1 MGLSNDLL
9 SQFAKVTAPKQ
20 AERKEEN
27 VYGTVHS
34 VEDDGTVYVQLD
46 GSEIYIP
53 MSTTAAA
60 TTGER
65 VVVGIKN
72 HTAEITGNVT
82 SPAGK
87 DSEVKQAL
95 GNLVQ
100 VNSTLTQ
107 VNSSLSQINSVLQ
120 QEDGEFIQVSSKFEQ
135 YDSVLMQED
144 GSLIQVNSKF
154 EQYDSDFSQI
164 NSVLKQEDGE
174 FIQVNSKFEQI
185 DSSLTS
191 INADI
196 TVIDSQ
202 ISTANSNISTLNANM
217 SIVNSAFKIEDG
229 VLTGLSSIIVED
241 INTKYASIDFLNVDV
256 ADVRN
261 LYASSGLIKDLIMK
275 DGEITGKLAA
285 VEIDADNI
293 TTGSLTADR
302 LRILGDDGLYYI
314 LNVNALGETTAKS
327 DPKYKTGIDGSNIIA
342 KSITAGKIV
351 VGDLYAFDATIGGFI
366 IDEDAIFTSGHTS
379 IDSTTRGI
387 YLGDDGQIF
396 VGDSANHIKYY
407 QDASD
412 GNKWKLNIASDEI
425 TTQISNAV
433 KSIDLGTRNYIL
445 DSDTEFNLTRTSSNV
460 SEQYVPQGSSGSGR
474 KFSTAIYSAMH
485 DTFTISFDAK
495 CSSGSSNLAIDTYF
509 KGPAIGSNTIA
520 SEPREQIKPT
530 ATYKRYSTTVS
541 IVSGRSMNEND
552 VNGFAIRLVG
562 GSGTAYI
569 KNVKIESGNVATE
582 WSKAPEDIVT
592 QYAELDAKIDQS
604 AQSITQTMTEKI
616 NGLWVGGRNLLA
628 FSKMRSSSSW
638 ATNQGVKISGPDE
651 NGWFTVTGTY
661 TGSSSGIST
670 LWYGGG
676 DASIAEPY
684 PALLPAGKKTFN
696 VETEG
701 KPFISG
707 SSTSDSTHIVCYYD
721 IVSHSV
727 RLGGYQPLKK
737 TILGV
742 FDGQELSVG
751 RVAYYIGGNVNE
763 LTAEERTLNGK
774 FRIKIEDGDFAT
786 AWTPA
791 PEDVDFEFA
800 QVQSQINQT
809 PSMIEL
815 SVNKVK
821 VGSRNLVLGTGGTSE
836 NGEFSF
842 TTSTKDLV
850 LTDFAKKLPAGS
862 SENTLILSFYAK
874 ASKSLYLDAYWNDGS
889 SSYNATT
896 TTDAFHLST
905 DYQLFSCI
913 IDNNPSLSTMKH
925 FRLRQAS
932 SAHGSASAVGT
943 VYIKQLKLS
952 PGNKPTDWDLAPEEM
967 ASLKVT
973 NDKIAL
979 TVQKD
984 GVISAINLSSEKESG
999 SAVKIQADKINL
1011 EGVTTFVHNNTTI
1024 GGTNLLPIK
1033 DSYRTTHAPVTSRG
1047 LTVSKP
1053 DSDGWF
1059 TVTGTTTAPSSSASN
1074 FTLWQNLNLPSNT
1087 RFYTIETQGTP
1098 FAVPSSGAT
1107 WDTASY
1113 INFRGTAGEDSD
1125 RVGGYLAN
1133 TKKVTKTLGVVE
1145 YRVAANTPAGLV
1157 VNGKFRIKVENG
1169 DFSTGWS
1176 PAPEDSMSIADYC
1189 SSGTT
1194 TIDGGK
1200 ITTNS
1205 ITADQIDVE
1214 NVFAENLTATGIINF
1229 NNGKYKILSDANG
1242 KLEVKSVADISII
1255 AGQGTQGGNA
1265 VLESHW
1271 GSAQIFGVNGT
1282 WISAEFPQDLY
1293 LSPYD
1298 KSDWFSLVGIQ
1309 ANTPD
1314 GEYSSSEN
1322 TYWYYRKWSDGT
1334 IELWGKKGIPSGT
1347 KLTSWGGGWYA
1358 SDAINMAD
1366 YPGVARP
1373 TSIQSVHRWYVPNS
1387 GGHGATVWCEP
1398 PTLALTRN
1406 PGPVKLISPWAQT
1419 SMDGYLYAHVF
1430 GKWKEKNAWR

>member
-9 SQFAKVTAPKQ
+9 SQFAKVTTPKQ

-185 DSSLTS
+185 DSSLT
-191 INADI
+191 
-196 TVIDSQ
+196 
-202 ISTANSNISTLNANM
+202 TANSNISTLNANM

-530 ATYKRYSTTVS
+530 TTYKRYSTTVS

-661 TGSSSGIST
+661 TGSGTGIST

-684 PALLPAGKKTFN
+684 PALFPAGKKTFN

-707 SSTSDSTHIVCYYD
+707 SSMSNSTHIVCYYD
-721 IVSHSV
+721 VGSNSV

-751 RVAYYIGGNVNE
+751 RVAYYIGGSVDE
-763 LTAEERTLNGK
+763 LSAAERTLNGK

-842 TTSTKDLV
+842 TASMKDLV

-862 SENTLILSFYAK
+862 SENTLVLSFYAK
-874 ASKSLYLDAYWNDGS
+874 ASTPLYLDAYWNDGS
-889 SSYNATT
+889 SSYNAST

-913 IDNNPSLSTMKH
+913 IDNNPALSTMKH
-925 FRLRQAS
+925 FRLRQSS

-984 GVISAINLSSEKESG
+984 GVISSINQTPESITI
-999 SAVKIQADKINL
+999 SANKIDL
-1011 EGVTTFVHNNTTI
+1011 EGVAKFSNSGGRNFVRSTGNLETWRKMGGVTTTGSGNTIELTGSTSEWYGISSHPRTVFKDTI
-1024 GGTNLLPIK
+1024 DGRDVILSFEMRVTQRNASGATNL
-1033 DSYRTTHAPVTSRG
+1033 SVSWSR
-1047 LTVSKP
+1047 S
-1053 DSDGWF
+1053 
-1059 TVTGTTTAPSSSASN
+1059 SSSAKTGSRSKY
-1074 FTLWQNLNLPSNT
+1074 FTTSTSISQPADD
-1087 RFYTIETQGTP
+1087 IEWIPVQIKKTAISDSSFTSGS
-1098 FAVPSSGAT
+1098 SSGSDAYFYFTFYNRSANKVAIRNIKLEQGHIAT
-1107 WDTASY
+1107 
-1113 INFRGTAGEDSD
+1113 
-1125 RVGGYLAN
+1125 
-1133 TKKVTKTLGVVE
+1133 
-1145 YRVAANTPAGLV
+1145 P
-1157 VNGKFRIKVENG
+1157 
-1169 DFSTGWS
+1169 WS
-1176 PAPEDSMSIADYC
+1176 PAPEDTMSIADYC
-1189 SSGTT
+1189 SSDTT

-1200 ITTNS
+1200 ITANS
-1205 ITADQIDVE
+1205 ITANQIDVE

-1265 VLESHW
+1265 ILESHW

-1293 LSPYD
+1293 LSPYN
-1298 KSDWFSLVGIQ
+1298 KTDWFSLVGIQ
-1309 ANTPD
+1309 ANTPE
-1314 GEYSSSEN
+1314 GEYSSGEN
-1322 TYWYYRKWSDGT
+1322 AYWYYRKWSDGT
-1334 IELWGKKGIPSGT
+1334 IELWGKKRRTEWNEVNLLGRWMVCFCRYKHGGLSGCR
-1347 KLTSWGGGWYA
+1347 K
-1358 SDAINMAD
+1358 AD
-1366 YPGVARP
+1366 FN
-1373 TSIQSVHRWYVPNS
+1373 SIDS
-1387 GGHGATVWCEP
+1387 
-1398 PTLALTRN
+1398 
-1406 PGPVKLISPWAQT
+1406 
-1419 SMDGYLYAHVF
+1419 
-1430 GKWKEKNAWR
+1430 